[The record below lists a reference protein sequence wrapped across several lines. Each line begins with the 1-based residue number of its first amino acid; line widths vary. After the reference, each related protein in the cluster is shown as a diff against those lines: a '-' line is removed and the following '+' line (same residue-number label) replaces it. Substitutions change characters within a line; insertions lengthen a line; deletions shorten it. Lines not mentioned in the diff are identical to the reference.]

1 MIDFGEPVKVPWV
14 FPAESAT
21 ENELALSKVETIE
34 PPPAAATDLAFTV
47 HSADE
52 V

>member
-1 MIDFGEPVKVPWV
+1 MIDFGEPINVPCV
-14 FPAESAT
+14 FPAWSAI
-21 ENELALSKVETIE
+21 ENELALARVETIE

-47 HSADE
+47 HSEDE